1 MDEID
6 DSKLVPQ
13 YGELPFGLPQHHQEE
28 EAQIPMT
35 PEGEHHLEQP
45 QDETPMLKY
54 YIIISRENVVVY
66 DGEKYGRA
74 EIEAERSQEK
84 LSMDYTT
91 CVVRVPKKCIE
102 LSSKIGRH
110 ILFKD
115 LKFDVSEPMKVVA
128 FLKSVYENDRES
140 LGGNRLFG
148 IIEENDNKQ
157 PTRPKGPREPKEPKA
172 PKEPKKSVIHETV
185 IDKKISDLTRQV
197 QKLTQRVSHM
207 EKTLDQLDRHPV
219 IAKMSNLLKRLSLV
233 EMLIKSNN

>member
-6 DSKLVPQ
+6 DSKLIPQ
-13 YGELPFGLPQHHQEE
+13 YGELPFGVSPQYQEE
-28 EAQIPMT
+28 DQIPPMT
-35 PEGEHHLEQP
+35 PDGEHYLEQP
-45 QDETPMLKY
+45 QDEAPMLKY

-74 EIEAERSQEK
+74 EIEAERLQEK

-91 CVVRVPKKCIE
+91 CVVRVLKKYIE

-115 LKFDVSEPMKVVA
+115 LKFDVSDPKKVVA

-148 IIEENDNKQ
+148 IVEEDDDKQ
-157 PTRPKGPREPKEPKA
+157 STRS
-172 PKEPKKSVIHETV
+172 KEPKKSAIHETV
-185 IDKKISDLTRQV
+185 IDKKLSDLTRQV
-197 QKLTQRVSHM
+197 QKLTQRVSHI

-219 IAKMSNLLKRLSLV
+219 MTKMSNLLKRLSLV
-233 EMLIKSNN
+233 EMLVKSNN

>member
-6 DSKLVPQ
+6 DSKLIPQ
-13 YGELPFGLPQHHQEE
+13 YGELPFGVSQQYQEE
-28 EAQIPMT
+28 DQISMT
-35 PEGEHHLEQP
+35 PDGEHYLEQP

-66 DGEKYGRA
+66 DGDKYGRE
-74 EIEAERSQEK
+74 EIEAERLQEK

-91 CVVRVPKKCIE
+91 CVVRVPKKYIE

-115 LKFDVSEPMKVVA
+115 LKFDVSDPKKVVA

-148 IIEENDNKQ
+148 IVEEDDDDKQ
-157 PTRPKGPREPKEPKA
+157 PTRS
-172 PKEPKKSVIHETV
+172 KEPKKSAIHETV
-185 IDKKISDLTRQV
+185 IDKKLSDLTRQV
-197 QKLTQRVSHM
+197 QKLTQRVSHV

-219 IAKMSNLLKRLSLV
+219 MTKMSNLLKRLSLV

>member
-13 YGELPFGLPQHHQEE
+13 YGELPFGLPQQYHQEE
-28 EAQIPMT
+28 SQIHMT
-35 PEGEHHLEQP
+35 PEEEHHLEQP

-115 LKFDVSEPMKVVA
+115 LKFDISEPMKVIA

-140 LGGNRLFG
+140 LGDNRLFG
-148 IIEENDNKQ
+148 IVEEDDNKQ
-157 PTRPKGPREPKEPKA
+157 PTRSMEPKEPKEPREPKES
-172 PKEPKKSVIHETV
+172 KKSAIHETV
-185 IDKKISDLTRQV
+185 VDKKLSDLSRQV
-197 QKLTQRVSHM
+197 QKLTQRVSHL

-219 IAKMSNLLKRLSLV
+219 MTKMSNLLKRMSLV

>member
-13 YGELPFGLPQHHQEE
+13 YGELPLGLPQHHQEE
-28 EAQIPMT
+28 DQIPMT

-54 YIIISRENVVVY
+54 YIIISRENVIVY

-74 EIEAERSQEK
+74 EIEAERLQEK

-102 LSSKIGRH
+102 LTSKTGRH

-115 LKFDVSEPMKVVA
+115 LKFDITEPMKVIT
-128 FLKSVYENDRES
+128 FLKSVYENDRDS
-140 LGGNRLFG
+140 LGDNRLFG
-148 IIEENDNKQ
+148 IVEDDDNK
-157 PTRPKGPREPKEPKA
+157 PTRSRESVRERSSSA
-172 PKEPKKSVIHETV
+172 KKSAIHETV
-185 IDKKISDLTRQV
+185 VDKKLSDLTRQV
-197 QKLTQRVSHM
+197 QKLTHRVSHM
-207 EKTLDQLDRHPV
+207 EKALDQLDQHPV
-219 IAKMSNLLKRLSLV
+219 IAKMSNLLKRMSLV

>member
-6 DSKLVPQ
+6 DSNLVPQ
-13 YGELPFGLPQHHQEE
+13 YGELPFGVSQQYQEGD
-28 EAQIPMT
+28 QIPHMT
-35 PEGEHHLEQP
+35 PDEEHYLEPP
-45 QDETPMLKY
+45 QDDPPMLKY

-74 EIEAERSQEK
+74 EIEAERLQEK

-91 CVVRVPKKCIE
+91 CVVRVLKKCIE

-115 LKFDVSEPMKVVA
+115 LKFDVSDPMKVVA

-157 PTRPKGPREPKEPKA
+157 PTRPKEPREPR
-172 PKEPKKSVIHETV
+172 EPKKSVIHETV
-185 IDKKISDLTRQV
+185 IDKKLSDLTRQV
-197 QKLTQRVSHM
+197 QKLTQRVSHV

-219 IAKMSNLLKRLSLV
+219 MTKMSNLLKRLSLV

>member
-6 DSKLVPQ
+6 DSNLVPQ
-13 YGELPFGLPQHHQEE
+13 YGELPFGVSQQYQEGD
-28 EAQIPMT
+28 QIPHMT
-35 PEGEHHLEQP
+35 PDGEHHLEPP

-74 EIEAERSQEK
+74 EIEAERLQEK

-91 CVVRVPKKCIE
+91 CVVRVPKNCIE

-115 LKFDVSEPMKVVA
+115 LKFDISDPKKVVA

-148 IIEENDNKQ
+148 IVEDDGDKQ
-157 PTRPKGPREPKEPKA
+157 PTRSLKE

-185 IDKKISDLTRQV
+185 IDKKLSDLVRQV
-197 QKLTQRVSHM
+197 QKLTQRVSHV

-219 IAKMSNLLKRLSLV
+219 MTKMSNLLKRLSLV
-233 EMLIKSNN
+233 EMLVKSNN

>member
-6 DSKLVPQ
+6 DSKLIPQ
-13 YGELPFGLPQHHQEE
+13 YGELPFGVSPQYQEE
-28 EAQIPMT
+28 DQIPPMT
-35 PEGEHHLEQP
+35 PDGEHYLEQP
-45 QDETPMLKY
+45 QDEAPMLKY

-74 EIEAERSQEK
+74 EIEAERLQEK

-91 CVVRVPKKCIE
+91 CVVRVLKKYIE

-115 LKFDVSEPMKVVA
+115 LKFDVSDPKKVVA

-148 IIEENDNKQ
+148 IVEEDDDDKQ
-157 PTRPKGPREPKEPKA
+157 PTRS
-172 PKEPKKSVIHETV
+172 KEPKKSAIHETV
-185 IDKKISDLTRQV
+185 IDKKLSDLTRQV
-197 QKLTQRVSHM
+197 QKLTQRVSHV

-219 IAKMSNLLKRLSLV
+219 MTKMSNLLKRLSLV
-233 EMLIKSNN
+233 EMLVKSNN

>member
-6 DSKLVPQ
+6 DSKLIPQ
-13 YGELPFGLPQHHQEE
+13 YGELPFGVSPQYQEE
-28 EAQIPMT
+28 DQIPPTT
-35 PEGEHHLEQP
+35 PDGEHYLEQP
-45 QDETPMLKY
+45 QDEAPMLKY

-74 EIEAERSQEK
+74 EIEAERLQEK

-91 CVVRVPKKCIE
+91 CVVRVLKKYIE

-115 LKFDVSEPMKVVA
+115 LKFDVSDPKKVVA

-148 IIEENDNKQ
+148 IVEEDDDNKQ
-157 PTRPKGPREPKEPKA
+157 STRS
-172 PKEPKKSVIHETV
+172 KEPKKSAIHETV
-185 IDKKISDLTRQV
+185 IDKKLSDLTRQV
-197 QKLTQRVSHM
+197 QKLTQRVSHV

-219 IAKMSNLLKRLSLV
+219 MTKMSNLLKRLSLV
-233 EMLIKSNN
+233 EMLVKSNN

>member
-28 EAQIPMT
+28 DQIIMP
-35 PEGEHHLEQP
+35 PDGEHHLEPP

-54 YIIISRENVVVY
+54 YIVISRENVVVY

-115 LKFDVSEPMKVVA
+115 LKFDISEPMKVIA

-140 LGGNRLFG
+140 LGDNRLFG
-148 IIEENDNKQ
+148 IVEEDDNKQ
-157 PTRPKGPREPKEPKA
+157 PTRSMEPKE
-172 PKEPKKSVIHETV
+172 PKEPKKSAIHETV
-185 IDKKISDLTRQV
+185 VDKKLSDLSRQV
-197 QKLTQRVSHM
+197 QKLTQRVSHI

-219 IAKMSNLLKRLSLV
+219 MTKMSNLLKRMSLV

>member
-6 DSKLVPQ
+6 DSKLIPQ
-13 YGELPFGLPQHHQEE
+13 YGELPFGVSPQYQEE
-28 EAQIPMT
+28 DQIPMT
-35 PEGEHHLEQP
+35 PDGEHYLEQP

-66 DGEKYGRA
+66 DGDKYGR
-74 EIEAERSQEK
+74 EDIEAERLQEK

-102 LSSKIGRH
+102 ISSKIGRH

-115 LKFDVSEPMKVVA
+115 LKFDISDPKKVVA

-148 IIEENDNKQ
+148 IIDDDDDDKQ
-157 PTRPKGPREPKEPKA
+157 PTRSL
-172 PKEPKKSVIHETV
+172 KEPKKSVIHETV
-185 IDKKISDLTRQV
+185 IDKKLSDLSRQV
-197 QKLTQRVSHM
+197 QKLTQRVSHI

-219 IAKMSNLLKRLSLV
+219 MTKMSNLLKRLSLV

>member
-1 MDEID
+1 MEEID
-6 DSKLVPQ
+6 DSKLIPQ
-13 YGELPFGLPQHHQEE
+13 YGELPFGVSPQYQEE
-28 EAQIPMT
+28 DQIPHMT
-35 PEGEHHLEQP
+35 PDGEHYLEQP

-66 DGEKYGRA
+66 DGDKYGRE
-74 EIEAERSQEK
+74 EIEAERLQEK

-91 CVVRVPKKCIE
+91 CVVRVPKNCIE
-102 LSSKIGRH
+102 ISSKIGRH

-115 LKFDVSEPMKVVA
+115 LKFDISDPKKVVA

-148 IIEENDNKQ
+148 IIDDDDDKQ
-157 PTRPKGPREPKEPKA
+157 PTRSL
-172 PKEPKKSVIHETV
+172 KEPKKSVIHETV
-185 IDKKISDLTRQV
+185 IDKKLSDLTRQV
-197 QKLTQRVSHM
+197 QKLTQRVSHI

-219 IAKMSNLLKRLSLV
+219 MTKMSNLLKRLSLV